1 MTCCYTKGILRV
13 YKKQQTESKEKI
25 THESIDNNMKHNT
38 LKSIFISLILVM
50 GVSNAWAVGFT
61 GGKIYFR
68 NDVTNW
74 TTKNIQIFAHQSG
87 YTWVSGAMSE
97 VSNTKLYYINASCN
111 WGGFQSYR
119 ICGNSSAWGSGSFT
133 NQGSSSKYT
142 GANNSY
148 GLNSGSIYLIT
159 PANANNG
166 CSISPQYYGSNND
179 FLKYK
184 ATIQVKTSVDGNNY
198 TTIKSGNWPAT
209 ITIKGTYLSGD
220 GKTTRS
226 DVVANSGASGS
237 YDAVATGLIT
247 MTYSSL
253 NSEYAFAGW
262 GTGDSPSTTNESY
275 EYNIGQPTTVYAF
288 FKKKHTVA
296 FDANGHGTAPSSQ
309 IIVAG
314 AKATLPTPAPTET
327 GYTFSGWY
335 KDADCTNA
343 FDFNTAI
350 TANITLYAK
359 WTADQYDITYKDQGG
374 STFSGAH
381 EDGYPTKHTYGT
393 ETTLKTA
400 SKDGYTFDGWFTT
413 SNCIGSAITSLGATA
428 YTASITLYAKWT
440 SNEETKYN
448 VTAKANPVEGGNVT
462 PTTATFMG
470 VTSGGNITA
479 IPNEGYAFTSW
490 SIISGNGYFGATG
503 SNNTSEIA
511 NTIFRPTQ
519 ESTIEASFIE
529 IKHTINI
536 LSKDENQ
543 GTVTPESTT
552 AGVVTASTD
561 NITAIPK
568 EGYEFVE
575 WTASSGIT
583 LSSTTD
589 ASTKVTKATT
599 DGTVTAIFREKKY
612 TINLKAN
619 NAEYGS
625 IAPITITVGQHNASE
640 TITANPNIGY
650 RFVNWTATDGII
662 IANANNASTTI
673 TAKQAG
679 TVTANFEALPPVTI
693 YFKPTSAWKN
703 HYAWFAVYY
712 WENKDGGNKEEGWLT
727 LEDGD
732 GHGNLYTAEIPGGYN
747 NLIFVRLRPS
757 TADGYTSENSGLNWN
772 NQWEQTEDLTTP
784 TDDKVLY
791 DMESKNAATHL
802 YLKPN
807 GNWKSDGARFAA
819 YFFGNG
825 EEWVD
830 MEKVNDDLYFCD
842 IPTTKSYPSVILCRM
857 NPENANNN
865 WNNKWN
871 QTGDLTIPTDGK
883 NLFTLN
889 DGVWDGGTETW
900 STIYDN
906 SKWAIYD
913 PEENEEEQVVYL
925 KPTGYWS
932 NDNPTFVAHIWNNSS
947 NEDIPMTAI
956 GSGYYACTIPIGY
969 HSVVFYRKSTD
980 GKIIWNQTSDLSI
993 PTHRANCYTI
1003 KSTGEGT
1010 TTKATGK
1017 WNEFILMRDYHDNQK
1032 INDIT
1037 GIETVNSVITFH
1049 KEMLTNNTLSV
1060 QERALYWISFPY
1072 NVNLNDAFGFGEY
1085 GTNWIIEYYDG
1096 AERAEK
1102 GCWIEDTYWKYI
1114 EEPQD
1119 VTLEAGVGY
1128 VLALDLSTLG
1138 ESSPIY
1144 NGSEQ
1149 ISLYFPAADDIAT
1162 ITGGITSTHVPTH
1175 LCEINRP
1182 TDDGDRRIKD
1192 SNWNIIGVPSF
1203 ANVHDFATQVGDIN
1217 FYYQWDPATDT
1228 YSAQPAATFQTMH
1241 AYMVQFAGTID
1252 WGAKTAVSPAAIAA
1266 RRNAASKDQYT
1277 LRLVLQQ
1284 EGKDQDQTFIRL
1296 LAEGATNEFDMNV
1309 DLSKIINRGAN
1320 IYSLIGKEEAAAN
1333 VLPIEESI
1341 IPIGLD
1347 IEKAGIYTFA
1357 MPDGT
1362 DGITAILIDYETQ
1375 TEHNLL
1381 TTEYTVDLNEGIN
1394 NKRFAIR
1401 VVPNQVATNIES
1413 LFDRNCNQNVQKYII
1428 NGQLFIKNN
1437 GHIYDIQGR
1446 RVK

>member
-50 GVSNAWAVGFT
+50 GVSNAWAYNYGGANVYYYFANTASWPSVHLYIWNGGWNQDFTLTKIANTNVYYHKWSSAYNNNEGILFRGAANWNNGQTGDIKANYTSHTSWVQNNTTGKTDLSNINRQAQVAVKLST
-61 GGKIYFR
+61 GGDYTQTANANCVAK
-68 NDVTNW
+68 V
-74 TTKNIQIFAHQSG
+74 SG
-87 YTWVSGAMSE
+87 YTVVA
-97 VSNTKLYYINASCN
+97 
-111 WGGFQSYR
+111 
-119 ICGNSSAWGSGSFT
+119 GNSSATAKNASTSGSSAT
-133 NQGSSSKYT
+133 
-142 GANNSY
+142 A
-148 GLNSGSIYLIT
+148 
-159 PANANNG
+159 
-166 CSISPQYYGSNND
+166 SISAAYGS
-179 FLKYK
+179 
-184 ATIQVKTSVDGNNY
+184 
-198 TTIKSGNWPAT
+198 T
-209 ITIKGTYLSGD
+209 ITYT
-220 GKTTRS
+220 
-226 DVVANSGASGS
+226 
-237 YDAVATGLIT
+237 AT
-247 MTYSSL
+247 
-253 NSEYAFAGW
+253 AG
-262 GTGDSPSTTNESY
+262 
-275 EYNIGQPTTVYAF
+275 
-288 FKKKHTVA
+288 
-296 FDANGHGTAPSSQ
+296 
-309 IIVAG
+309 
-314 AKATLPTPAPTET
+314 T
-327 GYTFSGWY
+327 GYTFEGFSTSNSTTLPATKYASGKTATASAYGSSNNSTYYAYFKANQYTVTY
-335 KDADCTNA
+335 KDQGDGAFSGTHASGYPTFHTYGTATTLKTASKIGYKFEGWHTDVACTNKVSSLGA
-343 FDFNTAI
+343 TAY

-381 EDGYPTKHTYGT
+381 EDGYPTQHTYGT

-462 PTTATFMG
+462 PTTATLMG

-529 IKHTINI
+529 IKRTINI

-543 GTVTPESTT
+543 GTVTPASTT

-625 IAPITITVGQHNASE
+625 ITPPITITVGQHYASE

-662 IANANNASTTI
+662 IASANNASTTI

-703 HYAWFAVYY
+703 HNAWFAVYY
-712 WENKDGGNKEEGWLT
+712 WNDKKNGWVSM
-727 LEDGD
+727 EDGD

-757 TADGYTSENSGLNWN
+757 TDKEYTSENSGLHWN

-807 GNWKSDGARFAA
+807 GNWKLDEARFAA

-830 MEKVNDDLYFCD
+830 MEKVNDDLYVCD

-889 DGVWDGGTETW
+889 DGVWDGATETW

-980 GKIIWNQTSDLSI
+980 GKTIWNQTSDLSI

-1017 WNEFILMRDYHDNQK
+1017 WNEFMLMRDYHDNQK

-1203 ANVHDFATQVGDIN
+1203 ANVHNFTTQVGDIN

-1341 IPIGLD
+1341 IPIGVD
-1347 IEKAGIYTFA
+1347 IAKTGTYTFA

-1381 TTEYTVDLNEGIN
+1381 TTEYTVDLNKGIS
-1394 NKRFAIR
+1394 NKRFALI
-1401 VVPNQVATNIES
+1401 VDPQQTATEIGHPHINAS
-1413 LFDRNCNQNVQKYII
+1413 DDVHKYII
-1428 NGQLFIKNN
+1428 NGQLFIQSGGNT
-1437 GHIYDIQGR
+1437 YDIQGR

>member
-1 MTCCYTKGILRV
+1 
-13 YKKQQTESKEKI
+13 
-25 THESIDNNMKHNT
+25 MKRNI
-38 LKSIFISLILVM
+38 LKSLFISLILVM
-50 GVSNAWAVGFT
+50 GVSNAW
-61 GGKIYFR
+61 
-68 NDVTNW
+68 
-74 TTKNIQIFAHQSG
+74 
-87 YTWVSGAMSE
+87 GA
-97 VSNTKLYYINASCN
+97 YY
-111 WGGFQSYR
+111 YR
-119 ICGNSSAWGSGSFT
+119 GNQNAWGATQMTASEDGFYEYFAA
-133 NQGSSSKYT
+133 K
-142 GANNSY
+142 SY
-148 GLNSGSIYLIT
+148 
-159 PANANNG
+159 ANNG
-166 CSISPQYYGSNND
+166 NQNQMFKVSTSASSWNYNNTYMKSGFNGTNITNMGSWDSDNICMYHDKDYYILVYKPNTTVNNTTKPIVCAATYLPDNRECTVYFVNKDSWSSVNAYGWYYQKSTDGPNNVWPGKAMENTGKTYNGKQIWSYTYPQTYDKAIFNNGSS
-179 FLKYK
+179 
-184 ATIQVKTSVDGNNY
+184 KTSDLTLG
-198 TTIKSGNWPAT
+198 
-209 ITIKGTYLSGD
+209 
-220 GKTTRS
+220 
-226 DVVANSGASGS
+226 
-237 YDAVATGLIT
+237 
-247 MTYSSL
+247 
-253 NSEYAFAGW
+253 
-262 GTGDSPSTTNESY
+262 TTNKGKMYDYPNSQWIAY
-275 EYNIGQPTTVYAF
+275 TYDVKVTFN
-288 FKKKHTVA
+288 
-296 FDANGHGTAPSSQ
+296 ANGHGTAPTAKT
-309 IIVAG
+309 VLKG
-314 AKATLPTPAPTET
+314 AQVSAPTAPTAT
-327 GYTFSGWY
+327 GYTFGGWY

-400 SKDGYTFDGWFTT
+400 SKDEYTFDGWFTNP
-413 SNCIGSAITSLGATA
+413 NCIDSAITSLGATA
-428 YTASITLYAKWT
+428 YNTDITLYAKWT
-440 SNEETKYN
+440 SNAETKYN
-448 VTAKANPVEGGNVT
+448 VTAKANPVEGGNVI
-462 PTTATFMG
+462 PTTATLMG

-889 DGVWDGGTETW
+889 DGVWDGATETW

-980 GKIIWNQTSDLSI
+980 GKTIWNQTSDLTI
-993 PTHRANCYTI
+993 PAHRANCYTI

-1010 TTKATGK
+1010 TKKATGK
-1017 WNEFILMRDYHDNQK
+1017 WNELMLRRRHHNATQQVYDT
-1032 INDIT
+1032 T
-1037 GIETVNSVITFH
+1037 GIDIVNSTITFH
-1049 KEMLTNNTLSV
+1049 KDIITNSELSV
-1060 QERALYWISFPY
+1060 YERSLYWISFPFDIT
-1072 NVNLNDAFGFGEY
+1072 LNNAFGFGNY
-1085 GTNWIIEYYDG
+1085 GEHWIIEYYDG

-1102 GCWIEDTYWKYI
+1102 GLWSDASYWKYI
-1114 EEPQD
+1114 TDPNY
-1119 VTLEAGVGY
+1119 TLKAGVGY
-1128 VLALDLSTLG
+1128 VLCLDIDAIIRDDFFNTTD
-1138 ESSPIY
+1138 
-1144 NGSEQ
+1144 N
-1149 ISLYFPAADDIAT
+1149 ISLYFPSNNVNL
-1162 ITGGITSTHVPTH
+1162 ITQITVPEH
-1175 LCEINRP
+1175 ICDVQRP
-1182 TDDGDRRIKD
+1182 TEDRSEED
-1192 SNWNIIGVPSF
+1192 SNWNIIGVPSYTDI
-1203 ANVHDFATQVGDIN
+1203 ANLKNGTS
-1217 FYYQWDPATDT
+1217 FYYQWNATDNT
-1228 YSAQPAATFQTMH
+1228 YTTQDASASTFQVMH

-1252 WGAKTAVSPAAIAA
+1252 WAEASVPAQIAA
-1266 RRNAASKDQYT
+1266 RRNTASKDQYT
-1277 LRLVLQQ
+1277 LRLALQQ
-1284 EGKDQDQTFIRL
+1284 EQQEIDHTFIRL
-1296 LAEGATNEFDMNV
+1296 QAEDATSNFDLNT
-1309 DLSKIINRGAN
+1309 DLTKIINN
-1320 IYSLIGKEEAAAN
+1320 KTSLYSLIDDTHEAAAN
-1333 VLPIEESI
+1333 VLPMQAATIPLGIEVATD
-1341 IPIGLD
+1341 GD
-1347 IEKAGIYTFA
+1347 YTLS

-1362 DGITAILIDYETQ
+1362 DGISAILLDYQMGTQ
-1375 TEHNLL
+1375 TNMLL
-1381 TTEYTVDLNEGIN
+1381 SEYKITLEAGIYTN
-1394 NKRFAIR
+1394 RFALI
-1401 VVPNQVATNIES
+1401 VDPQQTATEIGHPHINS
-1413 LFDRNCNQNVQKYII
+1413 SDDVHKYII
-1428 NGQLFIKNN
+1428 NGQLFIQSGGNT
-1437 GHIYDIQGR
+1437 YDIQGR

>member
-50 GVSNAWAVGFT
+50 GVSNAWAYNQSAVDLYFDNSTSQWSECYVSIGHT
-61 GGKIYFR
+61 G
-68 NDVTNW
+68 W
-74 TTKNIQIFAHQSG
+74 TAF
-87 YTWVSGAMSE
+87 YDMERVSG
-97 VSNTKLYYINASCN
+97 TQYLWKLPANFN
-111 WGGFQSYR
+111 GG
-119 ICGNSSAWGSGSFT
+119 NAWG
-133 NQGSSSKYT
+133 
-142 GANNSY
+142 
-148 GLNSGSIYLIT
+148 
-159 PANANNG
+159 
-166 CSISPQYYGSNND
+166 
-179 FLKYK
+179 
-184 ATIQVKTSVDGNNY
+184 
-198 TTIKSGNWPAT
+198 
-209 ITIKGTYLSGD
+209 
-220 GKTTRS
+220 
-226 DVVANSGASGS
+226 GASGWVVSKDKWNGYPKAEDITVKYVWHGDKNVTKLQTSAWANTKIYKADGTESVSKDGTTKTVYKVTS
-237 YDAVATGLIT
+237 YTKSNYTVTINTVTGGTLTVKDYDDQTVATGASKIHL
-247 MTYSSL
+247 
-253 NSEYAFAGW
+253 
-262 GTGDSPSTTNESY
+262 
-275 EYNIGQPTTVYAF
+275 TVLKFSA
-288 FKKKHTVA
+288 
-296 FDANGHGTAPSSQ
+296 TAS
-309 IIVAG
+309 
-314 AKATLPTPAPTET
+314 T
-327 GYTFSGWY
+327 GYTF
-335 KDADCTNA
+335 
-343 FDFNTAI
+343 
-350 TANITLYAK
+350 
-359 WTADQYDITYKDQGG
+359 GG
-374 STFSGAH
+374 VQI
-381 EDGYPTKHTYGT
+381 
-393 ETTLKTA
+393 
-400 SKDGYTFDGWFTT
+400 
-413 SNCIGSAITSLGATA
+413 N
-428 YTASITLYAKWT
+428 
-440 SNEETKYN
+440 
-448 VTAKANPVEGGNVT
+448 
-462 PTTATFMG
+462 
-470 VTSGGNITA
+470 
-479 IPNEGYAFTSW
+479 
-490 SIISGNGYFGATG
+490 NG
-503 SNNTSEIA
+503 
-511 NTIFRPTQ
+511 
-519 ESTIEASFIE
+519 
-529 IKHTINI
+529 
-536 LSKDENQ
+536 
-543 GTVTPESTT
+543 
-552 AGVVTASTD
+552 
-561 NITAIPK
+561 
-568 EGYEFVE
+568 
-575 WTASSGIT
+575 
-583 LSSTTD
+583 SSTTTIAAAD
-589 ASTKVTKATT
+589 IASKTYTLTSNVTITPIWTEKTYFVTISAGSGGTVSPSGSKTIGQVTKT
-599 DGTVTAIFREKKY
+599 TVTA
-612 TINLKAN
+612 TPNAN
-619 NAEYGS
+619 YE
-625 IAPITITVGQHNASE
+625 
-640 TITANPNIGY
+640 
-650 RFVNWTATDGII
+650 FVNWTATGGVVV
-662 IANANNASTTI
+662 ANTSSAATTI
-673 TAKQAG
+673 TATAAG
-679 TVTANFEALPPVTI
+679 TLTANFRSTATNSLTVVAGAGIESVAGSKDPVTLGSTYDIKATPKTGYTFSTWTANPAANATFGSATTANTTVTVKNGSVTVTASATENMSTLTTSNKYDAGNPGYEVPAASVNSIGYETTATITATTDDDYTLISWTLTNCTRTDGGADNATTITVRSNGDGKAATAVANYQKLDSVTI
-693 YFKPTSAWKN
+693 YFRPTNAWKEHN
-703 HYAWFAVYY
+703 AWFAVYY
-712 WENKDGGNKEEGWLT
+712 WNDKKNGWVSM
-727 LEDGD
+727 EDGD

-757 TADGYTSENSGLNWN
+757 TDKEYTSENSGLHWN

-807 GNWKSDGARFAA
+807 GNWKLDEARFAA

-830 MEKVNDDLYFCD
+830 MEKVNDDLYVCD

-889 DGVWDGGTETW
+889 DGVWDGATETW

-932 NDNPTFVAHIWNNSS
+932 NDNPTFIAHVWNNSS

-980 GKIIWNQTSDLSI
+980 GKTIWNQTSDLSI

-1017 WNEFILMRDYHDNQK
+1017 WNEFMLMRDYHDNQK

-1203 ANVHDFATQVGDIN
+1203 ANVHNFTTQVGDIN

-1341 IPIGLD
+1341 IPIGVD
-1347 IEKAGIYTFA
+1347 IAKTGTYTFA

-1381 TTEYTVDLNEGIN
+1381 TTEYTVDLNKGIS
-1394 NKRFAIR
+1394 NKRFALI
-1401 VVPNQVATNIES
+1401 VDPQQTATEIGHPHINAS
-1413 LFDRNCNQNVQKYII
+1413 DDVHKYII
-1428 NGQLFIKNN
+1428 NGQLFIQSGGNT
-1437 GHIYDIQGR
+1437 YDIQGR